1 MKLVLL
7 SAFFQLA
14 LVSTWAHDIKVLP
27 QDYANYLSKN
37 ASAMAAE
44 EKRQNNLTKE
54 FFQSILGPHQLGGSM
69 PCSEVLI
76 TKIEGLDQYLIQLKK
91 INISAVTVSDNK
103 HLHVG
108 PTSYLAIYQGFGLDS
123 FGKTPN
129 YRLII
134 NKNLSGKL
142 QSIKYEIFA
151 GDDLTKGKTVFA
163 CP

>member
-1 MKLVLL
+1 MTILSQFLVL
-7 SAFFQLA
+7 S
-14 LVSTWAHDIKVLP
+14 SWGHDIKILP
-27 QDYANYLSKN
+27 ADLNDYLTKN

-44 EKRQNNLTKE
+44 EKRQNTLTKN
-54 FFQSILGPHQLGGSM
+54 FFQSILGTHQLGGSLA
-69 PCSEVLI
+69 CSDVLI
-76 TKIEGLDQYLIQLKK
+76 TKIEGLDQFLIQLKK

-108 PTSYLAIYQGFGLDS
+108 PTSYFAIYEGFGLDS

-151 GDDLTKGKTVFA
+151 NDDLTKGKTVF
-163 CP
+163 CNSVST